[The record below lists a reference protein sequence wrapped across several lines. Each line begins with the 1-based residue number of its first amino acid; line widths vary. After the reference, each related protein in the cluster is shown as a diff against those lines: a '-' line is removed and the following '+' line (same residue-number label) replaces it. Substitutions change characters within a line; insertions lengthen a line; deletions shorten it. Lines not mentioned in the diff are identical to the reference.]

1 MIATLSLSALLL
13 SCPAAV
19 PQQQPVDTSELTAE
33 MIVGHPGLLNG
44 NVDSMRDDLLEA
56 LLNDR
61 SSPLANVATHQAL
74 DLNDYGATRI
84 NPSVLA
90 RLIEGVHQGTASTNL
105 RHLYF
110 QELRRSR
117 FQELSPQSL
126 PERPS
131 HGDDLYDNWFTN
143 WRVLSPW
150 GDLQHPTPLRA
161 GTIPPDPRD
170 KESLDPLNGQ
180 TRIWQQMLRNP
191 NRTRI
196 SPDDYA
202 WKHVGSGYAAIWV
215 RTDPQVA
222 LLELHAN
229 SAMRAWWNGMPTF
242 EDLREGLAN
251 QGDTHQAY
259 VNVQAGWNLLLVQY
273 QVGEDILLGGRLL
286 SRDGRI
292 IPYFEW
298 EDINSSPE
306 LPMVPMP
313 AETLDLPYWQ
323 PTGNDAW
330 DVILRCVLALHH
342 ERPDIALA
350 TPEPTEMTPAQTA
363 AWLHWQHRA
372 LAESYHLPTTVIRNR
387 MMEIEARSTELSCN
401 DLTLAFYAANR
412 LQNEDKREEA
422 LTAARA
428 IVSEHPEF
436 YGARTLEAAILLE
449 LDGSGTLAKPALKA
463 LAKDFPHADWPLEQL
478 QSIASNHGDRPTALD
493 LAYARL
499 TTSTD
504 GGWDLVDMLL
514 DGDAKQVAQARELLS
529 RIEIEEP
536 QHPNTKRLR
545 RQLWRMDGKENNRLQ
560 ELRAEVATA
569 PHDIGAHWSL
579 ADYLL
584 RHGQVAEATKAYEN
598 ILSMDPSEEEA
609 LRLMQVLGRRNDAS
623 AFFQAFAPDVA
634 TQLAQR
640 DNIAAD
646 NSTAMLLDCGM
657 VYMLLDGGM
666 IYRVHN
672 LDLAMDRNGTEILH
686 EMGVN
691 GLPQIARVLTT
702 DGEILEPHQV
712 NGTLVM
718 PSLDPGDVIETVFD
732 RYVAGIHGSAGDPGF
747 WQFSSFQQPFALSR
761 WVIFVPEGAAGVL
774 REQNFDG
781 NHETQEWPGGKVH
794 IFTRSNSDRLEPEL
808 LMPSELE
815 LLPWVAYGKDQ
826 PLEYTVEGW
835 RDYFKWQS
843 SLPADIELE
852 LREFLIT
859 LPQTG
864 TNHEKAERIYAALT
878 EMILDFE
885 DDGDLI
891 DVWTL
896 KRGNPTY
903 LLSTLYNLAGIPHEW
918 SVLQTTAPEL
928 DEEPMDP
935 FQSGENYQIPALR
948 LADNGEEPTWIAILT
963 RGTSFGDLP
972 PAMLG
977 ASALIL
983 EGEDAY
989 RIEEISREG
998 LTELWDMDLTI
1009 AYSLGQSD
1017 DAAVVGSL
1025 TMRGVQGAGIREAIS
1040 QLSPQEV
1047 DQALRQLSSQ
1057 MVKGL
1062 DLNTAQVIDMD
1073 VTGGPLIVNFDGSI
1087 PGFVQRR
1094 GDKNGA
1100 RLRIPELGLAD
1111 GLGPAERTYPF
1122 VLRGT
1127 QRARV
1132 SVQLDTGMD
1141 WTIEYGPENSTE
1153 ERDGF
1158 RYDFKVDKT
1167 AQHLLVRRT
1176 LEMRG
1181 TSIPATDFP
1190 GFIATMKELE
1200 NQETRAVR
1208 LHEVIPVEEEISE
1221 TSEEAAVNAEGRDEA
1236 VEDVTET
1243 VAKTVPVE
1251 EPAGDGN

>member
-1 MIATLSLSALLL
+1 MIAILSISALLL
-13 SCPAAV
+13 CCPADL
-19 PQQQPVDTSELTAE
+19 PQEQEVDTSKLTAE

-44 NVDSMRDDLLEA
+44 DVDSMRDDLLKA

-74 DLNDYGATRI
+74 NLHDYSATRI
-84 NPSVLA
+84 NPTVLA
-90 RLIEGVHQGTASTNL
+90 RLIEGVDQGTASTNL
-105 RHLYF
+105 RYLYF
-110 QELRRSR
+110 QELQRSR
-117 FQELSPQSL
+117 FQELSPESL
-126 PERPS
+126 PERPA
-131 HGDDLYDNWFTN
+131 HNNDLFDTWFTN
-143 WRVLSPW
+143 WRVLGPW

-170 KESLDPLNGQ
+170 LESIDPLNGQ
-180 TRIWQQMLRNP
+180 SRLWQALLRDP

-202 WKHVGSGYAAIWV
+202 WKQVGSGYAAIWV
-215 RTDPQVA
+215 RAEPQVA
-222 LLELHAN
+222 MLELHSD

-242 EDLREGLAN
+242 EDMREGVSDR
-251 QGDTHQAY
+251 GDTHQAY

-273 QVGEDILLGGRLL
+273 EVGDDILLGGRLL

-298 EDINSSPE
+298 EDIHSSPE

-323 PTGNDAW
+323 PSGNDTW

-350 TPEPTEMTPAQTA
+350 TPEPAEMSLAQTA

-372 LAESYHLPTTVIRNR
+372 LAECYHLPGPVVRNR
-387 MMEIEARSTELSCN
+387 MMEIEARSLELGCN
-401 DLTLAFYAANR
+401 NLTLDFYAASR

-422 LTAARA
+422 LAAARM
-428 IVSEHPEF
+428 ILVEHPTF
-436 YGARTLEAAILLE
+436 FGARTLEASILLD
-449 LDGSGTLAKPALKA
+449 LDESGTLAKPALKA
-463 LAKDFPHADWPLEQL
+463 LARDFPFADWPLEQL
-478 QSIASNHGDRPTALD
+478 QSIAENHGDRPSTLD
-493 LAYARL
+493 YAYARL

-504 GGWDLVDMLL
+504 GSWDLIDLLL
-514 DGDAKQVAQARELLS
+514 DGDAKQQSQARELLA
-529 RIEIEEP
+529 RVEIEEP

-545 RQLWRMDGKENNRLQ
+545 RQLWRMDSKQDLRLQ
-560 ELRAEVATA
+560 ELRSEVSNA
-569 PHDIGAHWSL
+569 PQDIGAHWTL

-584 RHGQVAEATKAYEN
+584 RHNKVSEAVKVYDR
-598 ILSMDPSEEEA
+598 ILAMDPSQEET
-609 LRLMQVLGRRNDAS
+609 LRLLQVLGHSNDAT
-623 AFFQAFAPDVA
+623 AFFQAFAPDVDA
-634 TQLAQR
+634 QLAQR
-640 DNIAAD
+640 QNIAAD

-657 VYMLLDGGM
+657 VYMLADGGM

-672 LDLAMDRNGTEILH
+672 LDLALDRNGTEILH

-702 DGEILEPHQV
+702 DGEVLEPHQV
-712 NGTLVM
+712 NGSLVM

-732 RYVAGIHGSAGDPGF
+732 RYVAGTFGAAADPGF
-747 WQFSSFQQPFALSR
+747 WQFTSFEKPFALSR

-781 NHETQEWPGGKVH
+781 NHETQDWPGGKVH
-794 IFTRSNSDRLEPEL
+794 IYTRSNSDRLEPEL
-808 LMPSELE
+808 LMPSEME
-815 LLPWVAYGKDQ
+815 LLPWVAYGADQ
-826 PLEYTVEGW
+826 PLEYSVEGW
-835 RDYFKWQS
+835 RGYFKWQS
-843 SLPADIELE
+843 SLPADIEVE
-852 LREFLIT
+852 LRAFLAT
-859 LPQTG
+859 LNHSG
-864 TNHEKAERIYAALT
+864 TNFEKAERIYAAVT
-878 EMILDFE
+878 ELILDFE
-885 DDGDLI
+885 DDGDLV

-903 LLSTLYNLAGIPHEW
+903 LLSTLYRLADIPHEW
-918 SVLQTTAPEL
+918 SVLQATAPEL
-928 DEEPMDP
+928 DENPMEAFEGGDD
-935 FQSGENYQIPALR
+935 YQIPALR
-948 LADNGEEPTWIAILT
+948 LADNGDEPTWIAIMT

-972 PAMLG
+972 PSMLG
-977 ASALIL
+977 AGALVL
-983 EGEDAY
+983 EGDSY
-989 RIEEISREG
+989 RLEEISRDG
-998 LTELWDMDLTI
+998 LNELWDMDLTI
-1009 AYSLGQSD
+1009 AYTLADTD
-1017 DAAVVGSL
+1017 DAAVVGTL
-1025 TMRGVQGAGIREAIS
+1025 TMGGVQGAGIREAIS

-1062 DLNTAQVIDMD
+1062 DLQTAQVIDMD

-1132 SVQLDTGMD
+1132 SVQFDTGMN

-1158 RYDFKVDKT
+1158 RYNFQVDKSD
-1167 AQHLLVRRT
+1167 QHLLVRRT

-1181 TSIPATDFP
+1181 TSIAATDFP
-1190 GFIATMKELE
+1190 AFIATMKELE

-1208 LHEVIPVEEEISE
+1208 LHEVILEENVVTEMPAEE
-1221 TSEEAAVNAEGRDEA
+1221 TTAVTDSDESEA
-1236 VEDVTET
+1236 VAET
-1243 VAKTVPVE
+1243 IPAD
-1251 EPAGDGN
+1251 EPSGDGNQEL